1 MNKNINIVYMSHL
14 QTEGTGNGKQFFRC
28 LPENQ
33 PANNTYV
40 YQGNPIISFSLPEA
54 SGVLLDPTTLRLNG
68 RIRWKDGTAPNP
80 ASYSLDQF
88 LGVNSCFQNLTWTSK
103 HSRKVLE
110 RISHYPKLLNSI
122 LPAANSHSSYLAE
135 QQTRALS
142 TQDIPFQTNAF
153 SATMAT
159 DDGVNFSS
167 PIYSG
172 LTMASGNRIP
182 LGQLGGLILQL
193 ELHSNPAVIL
203 NQTAVDNPEYELV
216 DLSLSGS
223 YYMPDLE
230 GREALAAQEVGIMEL
245 NVFSSLFSIVQSSQ
259 HSSTFSLQMK
269 DLIACYFS
277 FVPATFINNY
287 NFNEFQ
293 NMRLSNQGGTPLPA
307 NSQQFVKVNFLVS
320 GMQKPFLFELDV
332 VAGSNENQLQQYYL
346 MALKKLTELRKQA
359 IQATTNDP
367 RIQMGTTL
375 GPGFQ
380 ISTAN
385 QASQYNNI
393 NYTLGIPYDLLSDQ
407 AGVNVS
413 GKPVT
418 ITLQSGLNDATS
430 NAMYFFTLNKVDI
443 EYTPEGINVIS

>member
-1 MNKNINIVYMSHL
+1 MSYL
-14 QTEGTGNGKQFFRC
+14 QTEGTGNGKQFFRI

-33 PANNTYV
+33 PADNTYI

-54 SGVLLDPTTLRLNG
+54 TGLLLDPTTLRLNG
-68 RIRWKDGTAPNP
+68 KMRWRDGTAPNP

-122 LPAANSHSSYLAE
+122 LPAANSRSSYLAE
-135 QQTRALS
+135 QQVRGLS
-142 TQDIPFQTNAF
+142 TKNVPYQRQAF
-153 SATMAT
+153 STTMGTA
-159 DDGVNFSS
+159 DGIAFST

-193 ELHSNPAVIL
+193 ELHSNPAVIT
-203 NQTAVDNPEYELV
+203 NTTPADSPEYELV
-216 DLSLSGS
+216 ELSLSGS
-223 YYMPDLE
+223 YFMPDAE
-230 GREALAAQEVGIMEL
+230 GREALAAQEVGMMEL
-245 NVFSSLFSIVQSSQ
+245 NVFSSLFSIVQASQ

-277 FVPATFINNY
+277 FVPASFINNY
-287 NFNEFQ
+287 NYNEFQ
-293 NMRLSNQGGTPLPA
+293 NMRLSNSGGTALPT
-307 NSQQFVKVNFLVS
+307 NSEQLIKVNFLVS
-320 GMQKPFLFELDV
+320 GLQKPFLFELDV
-332 VAGSNENQLQQYYL
+332 VNGSNENQLQQYYL

-359 IQATTNDP
+359 IDSNDNDP
-367 RIQMGTTL
+367 RIQMGTQV
-375 GPGFQ
+375 GAGFP

-385 QASQYNNI
+385 QVGQFNDI

-407 AGVNVS
+407 AGVNVA

-418 ITLQSGLNDATS
+418 ITLQSNLDDATS
-430 NAMYFFTLNKVDI
+430 NACYFFTLNKVDV
-443 EYTPEGINVIS
+443 EYTPQGITVMS